1 MCSKKEN
8 PNLREKPYIVLYV
21 VNTTGIGVVA
31 GLNAMLKYYL
41 GGCTVIEN
49 KEQIMLFGH
58 SDTLNEISLRK
69 FYKKHF

>member
-1 MCSKKEN
+1 MRSKKEN

-21 VNTTGIGVVA
+21 INTTGIGVVE
-31 GLNAMLKYYL
+31 GLNTMLKHYF